1 VSRLRPP
8 LTALLLAG
16 VLAACQTPVPP
27 ARLALGAWAP
37 ASRTRVVVAVAPARQ
52 LQAAARAWRP
62 SDVYSHV
69 VTLAPVVPEL
79 PAGGGLDPEPGLPA
93 ASPALAPQALP
104 PATRTVELVQRP
116 GEVREAIFD
125 EVPVGWRYEVRVQ
138 AMGNVGGTA
147 PDRWLNARTPAR
159 GWLDLTT
166 PGAETRRLD
175 LTVRLDPE
183 VFSGTLHLP
192 SKGDGPASLPAWTT
206 RLEAALHE
214 AGSPDVVASAAWLP
228 GQRARFERLRGGVDY
243 DLAVTYHSPTGH
255 RTTRLPGLRF
265 ALSDDP
271 DQVLTAAVTAPA
283 APSGTRLAHTTFGT
297 QGGFAA
303 AVDPAGRIWITH
315 QNAGRVSVR
324 NAALGYALPETGVG
338 VEPRGIAVDPVSGV
352 AWVANFRSNTV
363 SRIASNGVLTG
374 TFSAGF
380 FPSGIGVD
388 AQQRVWVASALLG
401 TVRVLGPDGLQ
412 IPGSPFYSGSQ
423 PGALAIDRA
432 TGDVWVGNMGEDTIT
447 RFLSTGEVAGVF
459 GGNFTPGA
467 IAIGADHVAWVV
479 DSGGNRL
486 WRFKPDGSVVGDP
499 LPVGPGPS
507 GLAIN
512 AATGEVWVGIMNGEQ
527 VSRLA
532 ADGTVLGTYA
542 VGHFPGTLALE
553 ADGHVVVVGGSAA
566 CRLAP

>member
-1 VSRLRPP
+1 
-8 LTALLLAG
+8 LLLAG
-16 VLAACQTPVPP
+16 LLAACQAPVPP

-37 ASRTRVVVAVAPARQ
+37 ASRARVVVAVAPARQ
-52 LQAAARAWRP
+52 LQAAARAWRA

-69 VTLAPVVPEL
+69 VTLAPVAPEL
-79 PAGGGLDPEPGLPA
+79 PAGGGLDPEPGLPV
-93 ASPALAPQALP
+93 ASPALSPEAVL
-104 PATRTVELVQRP
+104 PATRTVELLQRS

-125 EVPVGWRYEVRVQ
+125 EVPVGWRYEVQVR
-138 AMGNVGGTA
+138 ARGNVGGTA
-147 PDRWLNARTPAR
+147 PDRWLNVRTPAR

-192 SKGDGPASLPAWTT
+192 SRGDGHAGLPAWTT

-243 DLAVTYHSPTGH
+243 DLALTYHSPTGH
-255 RTTRLPGLRF
+255 RTTRVPGLRF

-271 DQVLTAAVTAPA
+271 EQALTASVTAPA
-283 APSGTRLAHTTFGT
+283 APAGTRLAHTTFGAK
-297 QGGFAA
+297 GGFAA

-324 NAALGYALPETGVG
+324 DAALGYALPETGVG
-338 VEPRGIAVDPVSGV
+338 VEPRGIAVDPVSGTV
-352 AWVANFRSNTV
+352 WVANFSSSSV
-363 SRIASNGVLTG
+363 SRIAPNGVLTG
-374 TFSAGF
+374 NFTVGL

-388 AQQRVWVASALLG
+388 AQQRVWVASALRG
-401 TVRVLGPDGLQ
+401 SVSVLGPDGVQ

-432 TGDVWVGNMGEDTIT
+432 TGDVWVGNRGEDTIT
-447 RFLSTGEVAGVF
+447 RFRSTGEVAGVC

-486 WRFKPDGSVVGDP
+486 WRFNPDGSVVGDP
-499 LPVGPGPS
+499 IPVGPGPS

-542 VGHFPGTLALE
+542 VGHFPGTLTLE